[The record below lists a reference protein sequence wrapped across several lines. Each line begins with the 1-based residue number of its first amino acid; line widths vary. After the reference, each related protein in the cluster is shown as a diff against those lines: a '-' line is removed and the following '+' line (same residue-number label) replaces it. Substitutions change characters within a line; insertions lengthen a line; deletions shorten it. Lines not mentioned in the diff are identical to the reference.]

1 MSEGTQPTAADPQEF
16 RRAMGRFATGVT
28 VVTGWA
34 DGPVGFTCQSFVSV
48 SLRPPLISLCA
59 DENGRAWS
67 QIRSAGRLCVHVLS
81 DDQEGL
87 CQAFGSRAGS
97 KFDGADWSLSEWGTP
112 TLSGV
117 LLRVHADI
125 TAVHPAGDHEI
136 ALAEVR
142 EIEPLAD
149 GRPLLFYRGMLG
161 TGMHGPVPAPPSFW
175 ENGWG

>member
-1 MSEGTQPTAADPQEF
+1 MSEATQPTAVDPQDF
-16 RRAMGRFATGVT
+16 RRAMGRFATGVA

-34 DGPVGFTCQSFVSV
+34 DGPVGFTCQSVVSV

-59 DENGRAWS
+59 EETGRAWS
-67 QIRSAGRLCVHVLS
+67 GIRDAGRLCVNVLG
-81 DDQEGL
+81 DDQEAL
-87 CQAFGSRAGS
+87 CQAFGSRSGT
-97 KFDGADWSLSEWGTP
+97 KFEDADWSLSEWDTP
-112 TLSGV
+112 ALGGV

-125 TAVHPAGDHEI
+125 SVVHPAGDHEL

-142 EIEPLAD
+142 AVEPLAE
-149 GRPLLFYRGMLG
+149 GQPLLFYRGMLG